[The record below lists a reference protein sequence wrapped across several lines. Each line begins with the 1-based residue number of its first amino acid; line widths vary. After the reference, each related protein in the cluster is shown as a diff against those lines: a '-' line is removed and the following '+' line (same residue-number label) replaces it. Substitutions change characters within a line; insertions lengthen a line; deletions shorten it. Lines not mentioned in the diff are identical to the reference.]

1 MLPELEKDDAY
12 RIATNTD
19 IEDDN
24 RTAIGQVVIRSLCF
38 MKLFCKFLFV
48 KRIDY
53 CMTTYAKFC
62 QIRKPSL

>member
-24 RTAIGQVVIRSLCF
+24 RTAIGQVVIRLSCI
-38 MKLFCKFLFV
+38 MNLF
-48 KRIDY
+48 
-53 CMTTYAKFC
+53 
-62 QIRKPSL
+62 

>member
-24 RTAIGQVVIRSLCF
+24 RTAIGQVVIRLSCIMNLIE
-38 MKLFCKFLFV
+38 MFLFV
-48 KRIDY
+48 KRLHSY
-53 CMTTYAKFC
+53 KFC
-62 QIRKPSL
+62 RIRKPSR

>member
-24 RTAIGQVVIRSLCF
+24 RTAIGQVPTDKII
-38 MKLFCKFLFV
+38 MNLF
-48 KRIDY
+48 
-53 CMTTYAKFC
+53 
-62 QIRKPSL
+62 